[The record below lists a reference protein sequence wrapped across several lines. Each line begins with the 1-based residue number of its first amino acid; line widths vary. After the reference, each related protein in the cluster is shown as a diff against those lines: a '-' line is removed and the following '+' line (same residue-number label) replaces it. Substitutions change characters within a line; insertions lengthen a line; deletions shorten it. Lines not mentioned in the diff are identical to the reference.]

1 MFAGQLDT
9 SVKKLRSFGLLVGL
23 VAAAIGGWLFWK
35 GHGVILLG
43 AGLFLMLLGVTMP
56 KWLKPLYIPW
66 MALALVLGFV
76 MTRVLLTIVFVV
88 IITPLG
94 IVMRWTGRDPLRQ
107 KLDKSTHS
115 YWMPKAPHGD
125 LKKHLQ
131 RYY

>member
-9 SVKKLRSFGLLVGL
+9 STKKLRSFGLLVGL
-23 VAAAIGGWLFWK
+23 VAAAIGGWLVWK

-43 AGLFLMLLGVTMP
+43 AGLLLMLLGVTMP

-66 MALALVLGFV
+66 MALALALGFV

-94 IVMRWTGRDPLRQ
+94 TVMRWTGRDPLRQ
-107 KLDKSTHS
+107 KLDKSAQS
-115 YWMPKAPHGD
+115 YWMPKAPPGD